1 VPYIDSIRTSRD
13 FQVQWVDKTLTKGER
28 YRVIEFLIS
37 GNSRILIGCVHVA
50 TTEQAA
56 YKYIGTRVGGLTLQ
70 DGRVVDSKL
79 ANLFHKAGTSLAAT
93 IKGMK

>member
-1 VPYIDSIRTSRD
+1 MPYIDSIRTSRD

>member
-1 VPYIDSIRTSRD
+1 MPYIDSIRTSRD

-79 ANLFHKAGTSLAAT
+79 ADLFHKAGTSLAAT